1 MSKNRAVNNLHLLV
15 RCLLKIIALGLIVI
29 FLNDILNE
37 WYEGFDKD
45 ILALLKPTPH
55 FKQGNKFVADVS
67 FGVMSVEQVKH
78 FRSYFVRDLRN

>member
-1 MSKNRAVNNLHLLV
+1 MSKNRAINNLHLLV

-29 FLNDILNE
+29 FLNDTLNE

-67 FGVMSVEQVKH
+67 VSVMSVEQVEH
-78 FRSYFVRDLRN
+78 FRGYFVSDLRN

>member
-1 MSKNRAVNNLHLLV
+1 MSKNRAINNLHLLV

-29 FLNDILNE
+29 FLNDTLNE

-67 FGVMSVEQVKH
+67 LSVMSVEQVKH
-78 FRSYFVRDLRN
+78 FWSYFVSDLRN

>member
-1 MSKNRAVNNLHLLV
+1 VSKNRAINNLHLLV
-15 RCLLKIIALGLIVI
+15 RCLLKIIALSLIVI
-29 FLNDILNE
+29 FLNDTLNE

-55 FKQGNKFVADVS
+55 FKQGNKFVADIS

-78 FRSYFVRDLRN
+78 FWSYFVRDLRY

>member
-1 MSKNRAVNNLHLLV
+1 VSENRAINNLHLLV
-15 RCLLKIIALGLIVI
+15 RCLLKIIALGLIII
-29 FLNDILNE
+29 FLNDTLNE

-67 FGVMSVEQVKH
+67 LGVMPIEQVKH
-78 FRSYFVRDLRN
+78 FRSYFVRDFRN